1 MLTAEKNRLRTTR
14 KSVRQRVQN
23 YVRWL
28 EQELVNL
35 DDNLERTLR
44 ESPLW
49 QEKGNLLRSVPGI
62 GRVVSITLLA
72 DLPELGALSRHQ
84 IAALVGVAVV
94 WAEVVTGQ

>member
-62 GRVVSITLLA
+62 GRVGSITLLA